1 MPLAVFWRL
10 DFWNCLYCEIIAM
23 YNNKIC
29 NSHFIRG
36 QNQAWHYIFLVKFSP
51 LHAPRGCKDSR
62 DVNAVIWHHHR
73 WATFSLKYQVV
84 CRNCK
89 TCQEKRLFCHLNC
102 HCAPF
107 WDSELV
113 QNLWRKVLWQ
123 MTLPSVPGSGGLCSN
138 LLACLCYSLCKTS

>member
-51 LHAPRGCKDSR
+51 LHAPRGCKDSQ